1 MSLLRADT
9 DVVDIDF
16 EVWDRTMAVTL
27 RGYLASMK
35 HALPLM
41 LSRGGGAIVNMSSA
55 AAFIGEPTRPAYA
68 TAKAGIGALTRHVAS
83 RWGRR
88 GSGATRWPRASPA
101 RTRCARRRS
110 GRTWRRPPCAD
121 AFDPGGL
128 PRRHRRTGHVPDVRR
143 RRLGQRSGD
152 QHRRRRG
159 PALTLSALSQK
170 PRRSPLE
177 LLYVVSESTGREVG
191 IGSRTAHLYLA
202 VTSHPATDYSEGNTG
217 ETSSRGRCR
226 RSRLQHVADGLLRQ
240 QQQRQ
245 GHRIGDRILV
255 RQCHGGKR
263 GTTSVKVE
271 ETTCPAWTPAR

>member
-1 MSLLRADT
+1 MTAHDPRGLAGKVAVIAGGATGIGAATAARLGAEGVRVVVGDIAGEAAEATAQAIRGAGGAAAACAFDLADPESVRALIDSAVAGFGGVDLLFNVGSDMSLLRADT

-83 RWGRR
+83 RWAGR

-110 GRTWRRPPCAD
+110 GRTWRRPPCA
-121 AFDPGGL
+121 ARVRPGWVT
-128 PRRHRRTGHVPDVRR
+128 PPTSPHWS
-143 RRLGQRSGD
+143 RS
-152 QHRRRRG
+152 
-159 PALTLSALSQK
+159 
-170 PRRSPLE
+170 
-177 LLYVVSESTGREVG
+177 
-191 IGSRTAHLYLA
+191 
-202 VTSHPATDYSEGNTG
+202 
-217 ETSSRGRCR
+217 
-226 RSRLQHVADGLLRQ
+226 
-240 QQQRQ
+240 
-245 GHRIGDRILV
+245 
-255 RQCHGGKR
+255 
-263 GTTSVKVE
+263 
-271 ETTCPAWTPAR
+271 